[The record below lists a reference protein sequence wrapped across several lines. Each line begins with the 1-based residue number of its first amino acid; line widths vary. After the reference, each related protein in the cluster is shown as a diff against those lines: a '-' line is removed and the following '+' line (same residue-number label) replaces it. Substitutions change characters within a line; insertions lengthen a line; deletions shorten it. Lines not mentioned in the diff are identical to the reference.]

1 MYYNFMRIHSKLR
14 MTLAMTLAVAAGVT
28 DRLLELEDVARLAD

>member
-14 MTLAMTLAVAAGVT
+14 MTLAMAAGVT